1 MVGLT
6 KGRGAIWSAV
16 DLAKA
21 QFSESE
27 ARALG
32 RIAAN

>member
-1 MVGLT
+1 MLGLT
-6 KGRGAIWSAV
+6 KGRGDSWPAV
-16 DLAKA
+16 DLAKT
-21 QFSESE
+21 QFN

>member
-1 MVGLT
+1 MLVRQ
-6 KGRGAIWSAV
+6 GRGDSWPAV

-21 QFSESE
+21 QFNKSE
-27 ARALG
+27 AQALG

>member
-1 MVGLT
+1 MLWLT
-6 KGRGAIWSAV
+6 KGRGASWPAV

-21 QFSESE
+21 QFNESE
-27 ARALG
+27 AWALG

>member
-6 KGRGAIWSAV
+6 MGRGDSWPAV
-16 DLAKA
+16 DLTKA
-21 QFSESE
+21 QFN